1 MLVMKFPILQSPLTP
16 NKGKNWRAQ
25 TRDMLYTCFI
35 LHNMCRNL
43 VDFAA
48 EMDSFDPDPDNV
60 SEVNSNGL
68 VNEDDLYVHV
78 DPMQRE
84 VMQQTHNELRTI
96 NRVFRESVHVN
107 TW

>member
-1 MLVMKFPILQSPLTP
+1 
-16 NKGKNWRAQ
+16 
-25 TRDMLYTCFI
+25 
-35 LHNMCRNL
+35 MCRNL

-84 VMQQTHNELRTI
+84 VMQQTHNQLRTMLTGYLGSLYI
-96 NRVFRESVHVN
+96 LTPDNKVR
-107 TW
+107 